1 MHHRHMNKHQQGDD
15 HMVLSSTLSGV
26 EGEALDKNNTTG
38 LRQFTVERFPSKNET
53 LGLMS
58 STTKGNK
65 MKNKTHIKQTPILGI
80 PQTTPFSL

>member
-1 MHHRHMNKHQQGDD
+1 MNKHQRGDD

-26 EGEALDKNNTTG
+26 EREVLDKNTTG
-38 LRQFTVERFPSKNET
+38 LRQFTVERFPSMNET

-58 STTKGNK
+58 GITKGNK
-65 MKNKTHIKQTPILGI
+65 MKNKTHFKQIPILGI